1 VRLPRFCSADNV
13 SAAGGRTKRIDWLK
27 RRKEQS
33 MRTAFAVSAALL
45 RAGTA
50 YVLPAHAQM
59 APQTPAGAPQTRA
72 QPYGSAANQTQSN
85 GAATQTQ
92 PWTAGQT
99 QSGKTTPMQTQSN
112 GTTSTQMGT
121 QAQLPQGSYRSSCN
135 DVRMQND
142 TLIAFC
148 RKPDGTWQTSAIGP
162 VNQCVGDIQNVNGQ
176 LTCNETGDGVFGI
189 DALQ

>member
-1 VRLPRFCSADNV
+1 
-13 SAAGGRTKRIDWLK
+13 
-27 RRKEQS
+27 

-45 RAGTA
+45 LAGTA
-50 YVLPAHAQM
+50 YVLPADAQM
-59 APQTPAGAPQTRA
+59 APQTPGAAPQAQA
-72 QPYGSAANQTQSN
+72 QPYGSAANQTQSY
-85 GAATQTQ
+85 GAATQSQ

-99 QSGKTTPMQTQSN
+99 KSGEMNPMQTQSN
-112 GTTSTQMGT
+112 GTAGTQMGT

-148 RKPDGTWQTSAIGP
+148 RKPDRTWQTSAIGP

-176 LTCNETGDGVFGI
+176 LTCNETGVGSSTPP
-189 DALQ
+189 AQPQSTPAQPKY